1 MLKMAPVALL
11 RCGTVHPGHY
21 LALVGG
27 SVAATAE
34 AHAAGLAKTGL
45 HERALMIDRWS
56 RLIFPSVFVA
66 VLFLSLAR

>member
-1 MLKMAPVALL
+1 
-11 RCGTVHPGHY
+11 
-21 LALVGG
+21 VGG